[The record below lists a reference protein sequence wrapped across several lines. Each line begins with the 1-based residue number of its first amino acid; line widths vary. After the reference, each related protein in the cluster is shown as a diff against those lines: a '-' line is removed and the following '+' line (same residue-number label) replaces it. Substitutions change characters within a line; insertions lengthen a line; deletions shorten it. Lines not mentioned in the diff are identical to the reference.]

1 MRGRKRIAPSLSRIR
16 SSLTNGSSLLADVDH
31 RTAWM
36 RRLRDLI
43 QAHTIDLG
51 GDDLVS
57 ESEQRLIRRAAMLTI
72 QLEMMD
78 SKFAL
83 NEGEALRV
91 DLETY
96 QRCSNSL
103 RRLLESLGL
112 KRVPRDT
119 TPTVDQYLRRS
130 RHTDR
135 VEASG

>member
-1 MRGRKRIAPSLSRIR
+1 MARSKRLAPRLTRIR
-16 SSLTNGSSLLADVDH
+16 SAITNGTHVLTNTDH

-43 QAHTIDLG
+43 ALHTGDLG
-51 GDDLVS
+51 GESFVS

-83 NEGEALRV
+83 NEGEASRV

-112 KRVPRDT
+112 QRRQRDV
-119 TPTVDQYLRRS
+119 TPSVDQYLAHSNQIEMER
-130 RHTDR
+130 
-135 VEASG
+135 AG

>member
-16 SSLTNGSSLLADVDH
+16 SSLTNGSSLLADADH

-43 QAHTIDLG
+43 QSHIFDLG
-51 GDDLVS
+51 GDDYVS
-57 ESEQRLIRRAAMLTI
+57 DSEQRLVRRAAMLTI

-78 SKFAL
+78 SRFAT
-83 NEGEALRV
+83 NDGEASRV

-112 KRVPRDT
+112 
-119 TPTVDQYLRRS
+119 QRRS
-130 RHTDR
+130 RDVSPPSVAEYIAHINR
-135 VEASG
+135 EAAE